1 MSRPGDYLYGRYRTE
16 LNGLSVYSRSSDA
29 GSTISLRIFH
39 QLPVEGQIMNKGKKA
54 AHAGFDIAAIRT
66 AAKNFEDGAV
76 TAGYQA
82 DHKKVVALLNGA
94 LATELVCVL
103 RYMRHYHTAN
113 GLQNGPIK
121 AEFLQ
126 HAQEEQGHADM
137 LAERIVQLN
146 GLPDFNPG
154 TLTERSHAE
163 YDDSKDVQ
171 AMIKANL
178 IAERVAIES
187 YRQMIEVIGDAD
199 PTTRQMLV
207 TIMMVEE
214 EHADDMRDLLA

>member
-1 MSRPGDYLYGRYRTE
+1 M
-16 LNGLSVYSRSSDA
+16 
-29 GSTISLRIFH
+29 H
-39 QLPVEGQIMNKGKKA
+39 KGKMA
-54 AHAGFDIAAIRT
+54 LHAGLDIAAIRV
-66 AAKNFEDGAV
+66 AAKHFDDGAV

-82 DHKKVVALLNGA
+82 DHKKVVAMLNGA
-94 LATELVCVL
+94 LATELVCIL
-103 RYMRHYHTAN
+103 RYKRHYHTAT

-126 HAQEEQGHADM
+126 HAQEEQEHADM

-154 TLTERSHAE
+154 TLAIRSHAE
-163 YDDSKDVQ
+163 YDDSKNVQ
-171 AMIKANL
+171 SMIKANL

-214 EHADDMRDLLA
+214 EHADDMRELLA